1 MISLEVVN
9 PQVPAKVSSAVAPV
23 KPIQSGLEKRDTPF
37 LFSVAEFGSTPQE
50 TYTVTAEASGAAK
63 ATAQVGHEAEPAERA
78 TYSSFITQDS
88 NVGVLAPP

>member
-1 MISLEVVN
+1 LTSVAVVN
-9 PQVPAKVSSAVAPV
+9 PQVAEKLSLVIPR
-23 KPIQSGLEKRDTPF
+23 QSGLEKRDTPF

-78 TYSSFITQDS
+78 TYLSFKTEDS